1 MNVRPIPY
9 ATEARSGLDHET
21 GDTMLVLTG
30 DGQEVLAAA
39 LSEARAEGAREER
52 ERIFSEIERL
62 SSIKGLSGVPAGLI
76 QHLRAQSNTEG

>member
-1 MNVRPIPY
+1 MTHPIQR

-39 LSEARAEGAREER
+39 LLSPADTEALIARLAESA
-52 ERIFSEIERL
+52 
-62 SSIKGLSGVPAGLI
+62 KAGRLI
-76 QHLRAQSNTEG
+76 QSAGMASEHGGMA